1 MRSNKLQPL
10 YQNPTLND
18 RKATQVN
25 AALMYAAIKL
35 LQDPPNPEGNAGYAP
50 VIDTTTDETPTNN
63 NAENAPATNT
73 EKMLSIIIGG
83 ILIAIL
89 PAIILSIINPQ

>member
-1 MRSNKLQPL
+1 M
-10 YQNPTLND
+10 
-18 RKATQVN
+18 N

-50 VIDTTTDETPTNN
+50 VVDTTTDEPPTNN

-73 EKMLSIIIGG
+73 EKMLPIIIGG
-83 ILIAIL
+83 ILLTI
-89 PAIILSIINPQ
+89 